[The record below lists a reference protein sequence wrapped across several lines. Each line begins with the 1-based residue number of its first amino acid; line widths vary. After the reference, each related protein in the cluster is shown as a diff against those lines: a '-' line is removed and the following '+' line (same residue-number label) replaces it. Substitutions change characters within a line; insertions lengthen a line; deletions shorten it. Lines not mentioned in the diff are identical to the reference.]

1 MLEEQ
6 NQSFVKE
13 ILSAGAAVVE
23 IRGINGGLPFVT
35 VPEGYSVND
44 LEKFLP
50 SPIRKRGN
58 VVTTDTAS
66 FSDYLNKHSTQFGS
80 VIYAEIDSE
89 KSVCR
94 MVAVLDDHSD
104 DAPQWKENIC
114 RFSPK
119 LSVEWVRWLSKNKS
133 VMNQADFAT
142 WLEDN
147 LPDIATVPGMPSG
160 SEILAMALGFEAN
173 SDKRLHSKINLQSG
187 GVQFNFVEDETKDTR
202 TAMKVFERFT
212 VGIPVFDGSTGG
224 YPIEARLKYRQKDNT
239 LNFWYE
245 LIRPDR
251 VFKTAVAEEL
261 SIIKENT
268 GLLVISGINNL

>member
-1 MLEEQ
+1 MIE
-6 NQSFVKE
+6 NQDIATVLLK
-13 ILSAGAAVVE
+13 AGAASVEVRAIGDRGVPFAVVPDDY
-23 IRGINGGLPFVT
+23 R
-35 VPEGYSVND
+35 SSD
-44 LEKFLP
+44 LECYLP
-50 SPIRKRGN
+50 NPVRKRGN
-58 VVTTDTAS
+58 VVTTDSTS

-94 MVAVLDDHSD
+94 MVAVLDDNSD
-104 DAPQWKENIC
+104 DTPQWKENIC
-114 RFSPK
+114 RFTPK
-119 LSVEWVRWLSKNKS
+119 LSVEWTRWLSKNKQ
-133 VMNQADFAT
+133 VMNQGDFAT

-147 LPDIATVPGMPSG
+147 LPDIATVPGMPTG
-160 SEILAMALGFEAN
+160 TEILAMALGFEAN

-212 VGIPVFDGSTGG
+212 VGIPVFDGSVGG
-224 YPIEARLKYRQKDNT
+224 FPIEARLKYRQKDNA

-251 VFKTAVAEEL
+251 VFKTAVTEEL
-261 SIIKENT
+261 ALIKANT
-268 GLLVISGINNL
+268 GLLVIAGTNNL

>member
-1 MLEEQ
+1 MNTENEDFAATLL
-6 NQSFVKE
+6 K
-13 ILSAGAAVVE
+13 AGAASIEV
-23 IRGINGGLPFVT
+23 RTMGSGIPFVV
-35 VPEGYSVND
+35 VPEGYKTAD
-44 LEKFLP
+44 LEDLLHAP
-50 SPIRKRGN
+50 VRKRGN

-89 KSVCR
+89 KSVCK
-94 MVAVLDDHSD
+94 MVAVLDDNVD

-119 LSVEWVRWLSKNKS
+119 LSVEWVRWMSKNKT
-133 VMNQADFAT
+133 VMNQGDFAT

-160 SEILAMALGFEAN
+160 AEILAMALGFEAN